1 MKVKPQPDLLS
12 AVGSPNRVPRR
23 RGVTHVLGRG
33 GRQLPEGEWSW
44 VTPYIW
50 LAEIRWNSHLPV
62 PPSAFLLYCSHT
74 VSTQG
79 GVNNTQGGRQLPER
93 EWSWVTPCFWHAEIR
108 WNSHVSP
115 LIYIVATL
123 CLPRAEFRLLPMPVG
138 EECRPRIAKRL
149 HQRREPQR
157 WPESSVPELSPQ
169 ALSPADR
176 DLLPQGVQGSVSAFG
191 RRWTPQGPGIE
202 RWAQGGQVLGFE
214 VGPGL
219 QFCPHSRE
227 QASYLYICFSSSAE

>member
-12 AVGSPNRVPRR
+12 ALGSPNHVPRR
-23 RGVTHVLGRG
+23 RGVTPVLGRG

-50 LAEIRWNSHLPV
+50 HAEIRWNSHLPV
-62 PPSAFLLYCSHT
+62 PPSAFRLYCSHT

-79 GVNNTQGGRQLPER
+79 GVNNTQAGRQLPEG
-93 EWSWVTPCFWHAEIR
+93 EWSWVTPCFWHTEIR
-108 WNSHVSP
+108 WNSHDSP

-149 HQRREPQR
+149 RQRREPQR
-157 WPESSVPELSPQ
+157 WPESSVPELSLQ

-176 DLLPQGVQGSVSAFG
+176 DLLPRGCRALCL
-191 RRWTPQGPGIE
+191 PL
-202 RWAQGGQVLGFE
+202 GGGGHPRDLGQE
-214 VGPGL
+214 VGPRWESPRLWGRTRAPVL
-219 QFCPHSRE
+219 PRH
-227 QASYLYICFSSSAE
+227 IPGSSQLP